1 MKNKKCKALVAI
13 AILGLASI
21 LSGCAHQ
28 KAVSSGPI
36 QSLLSPELQEKIR
49 RAMES
54 VVEVV
59 NVREYRIEQFDYERH
74 DGRFIR
80 DAQSPVG
87 YRLRGGG
94 ALFGVMFDTE
104 INKAFGAGLLL
115 MHTERQALI
124 LTSSHLTTAPDTLL
138 SYYSVLSDQTPDSL
152 TPPLFSRAIAIKTAL
167 SVRHQSQILAN
178 ARIIA
183 NDERND
189 IALLT
194 TAWRPGLATPFAAA
208 FAYDQPPNIGEIGL
222 AVGFPD
228 EIKQVTFGMIGGAP
242 YPKNFSLGIIGRFG
256 FSGCPVLIIR
266 QQSEMLLAGIGRGA
280 PVSETAMI
288 VPPEDLV
295 NGYYLQPED
304 IARLRV
310 RRIQQINYGSLY
322 CVDIQRIGEFIA
334 ANQDKLS
341 EEGFYLPDRFLSKKN

>member
-1 MKNKKCKALVAI
+1 M
-13 AILGLASI
+13 
-21 LSGCAHQ
+21 LSGCAHHQ
-28 KAVSSGPI
+28 AASTGTI
-36 QSLLSPELQEKIR
+36 QSLLSPELQKKIR
-49 RAMES
+49 EAMES
-54 VVEVV
+54 VIEVV
-59 NVREYRIEQFDYERH
+59 NVREYRIEEFDYERQ

-80 DAQSPVG
+80 DSQSPVG
-87 YRLRGGG
+87 YRLRGGS
-94 ALFGVMFDTE
+94 ALFGVAFDTE

-115 MHTERQALI
+115 MHNDRQALI

-138 SYYSVLSDQTPDSL
+138 SYYSLLNNQSPDSL
-152 TPPLFSRAIAIKTAL
+152 PPPLFSRAIAIKTEL

-178 ARIIA
+178 ARLIA

-194 TAWRPGLATPFAAA
+194 TAWRPGLATPFGST
-208 FAYDQPPNIGEIGL
+208 FAYDQPSGVGEIGV

-242 YPKNFSLGIIGRFG
+242 YPKNFSIGIIGRFG
-256 FSGCPVLIIR
+256 FSGCPVFVIR
-266 QQSEMLLAGIGRGA
+266 QQSEMVLAGVGRGA

-288 VPPEDLV
+288 VPPDDFV

-304 IARLRV
+304 LGRLRV

-322 CVDIQRIGEFIA
+322 CLDIQRIGEFLV
-334 ANQDKLS
+334 ANQDKLR
-341 EEGFYLPDRFLSKKN
+341 EQGFYLPNRFLPNKN